1 MRLFKSNKSQASIED
16 RLAGSR
22 DGSPTDPAYNQHGQQ
37 QHHPHHQPQHQHQP
51 HSSVY
56 SGSQFDHSH
65 SDRLQRQQH
74 QQQQQSHL
82 PPPSDPQYQDL
93 PSQSQSHPQPPHHLI
108 RSQSGRSPSAGDLYG
123 AQRPSVNIVP
133 PHSQQQQQVIPEG
146 PAPIPGQTSFGQSKN
161 VRVIEE
167 KAHKKSKRS
176 FITSLIKDKPKDEEK
191 DREKDKENSST
202 EPPPRKGIGRSSS
215 VHLLR
220 KSQPDHSRDSY
231 SQQNSPQQY
240 SNRHSVFYQS
250 PDSSAPPQS
259 EDQIYDQYHRGPP
272 QTQGSGQYDSPQSQ
286 NTHQSV
292 DYIEDAPSFSPQQE
306 SYQAYHISHSANNS
320 EHYLPYQAQPAAGNE
335 VGSGLYSHLRP
346 PSQASLGP
354 PSPIINAGQ
363 IDSRPSTGATNTNRF
378 SAQSANQQHQ
388 PPPQQAMGRDRD
400 RDRDQGN
407 GSLRQQLSQRD
418 PRADEHTQYQGQS
431 QQDPRLRMSQ
441 QVSDQGRSTPPPR
454 TREDI
459 GQLDYHQLLQRHE
472 ELQAKYSK
480 VKRYYFER
488 EAQVTQLQNTVA
500 NQRLSMSKTSLDDAQ
515 YTARFERL
523 SNAINNLAFNIRKNW
538 RAVPPWLRHVCNQD
552 AHTVGTK
559 EMTAVGRACIT
570 RWLFES
576 IFERTFHPGIDPGLS
591 AQLKNVERNLRRS
604 GQAGLLLTDEQ
615 RDDLTTKI
623 TTWRLTTIEGLGDV
637 LTSPQAEQYIENLN
651 KMFTHQ
657 LTESLKA
664 NLTDPPPPGLS
675 EGVSMIVGQ
684 AIGVAANIPL
694 ESRDICIEY
703 FMPGTPV
710 NETYMKIEPQMTP
723 LTNPGPDERLL
734 AMQQA
739 QQQAMQDAQDAEST
753 ASTDD
758 GPRERDVEAEIREAA
773 GKAASQSTQQPGGQ
787 GGGPGAQVDRR
798 NDSTSSQATV
808 KGSSGDSKSKKSSFL
823 GGFVSKKA
831 PPNTRNPQAGQ
842 DRGETGSNASGDRDV
857 DQQQHRGTIRES
869 MAVDPSQ
876 LGVPPP
882 GANEGR
888 IRFAAFLAIEVRS
901 KGAGNNADRQAAGKE
916 PGSAAT
922 GTNRESA
929 VNVLFKAPVYE
940 H

>member
-1 MRLFKSNKSQASIED
+1 
-16 RLAGSR
+16 
-22 DGSPTDPAYNQHGQQ
+22 
-37 QHHPHHQPQHQHQP
+37 
-51 HSSVY
+51 
-56 SGSQFDHSH
+56 
-65 SDRLQRQQH
+65 
-74 QQQQQSHL
+74 
-82 PPPSDPQYQDL
+82 
-93 PSQSQSHPQPPHHLI
+93 
-108 RSQSGRSPSAGDLYG
+108 
-123 AQRPSVNIVP
+123 
-133 PHSQQQQQVIPEG
+133 
-146 PAPIPGQTSFGQSKN
+146 
-161 VRVIEE
+161 
-167 KAHKKSKRS
+167 
-176 FITSLIKDKPKDEEK
+176 
-191 DREKDKENSST
+191 
-202 EPPPRKGIGRSSS
+202 
-215 VHLLR
+215 
-220 KSQPDHSRDSY
+220 
-231 SQQNSPQQY
+231 
-240 SNRHSVFYQS
+240 
-250 PDSSAPPQS
+250 
-259 EDQIYDQYHRGPP
+259 
-272 QTQGSGQYDSPQSQ
+272 
-286 NTHQSV
+286 
-292 DYIEDAPSFSPQQE
+292 
-306 SYQAYHISHSANNS
+306 
-320 EHYLPYQAQPAAGNE
+320 
-335 VGSGLYSHLRP
+335 
-346 PSQASLGP
+346 
-354 PSPIINAGQ
+354 
-363 IDSRPSTGATNTNRF
+363 
-378 SAQSANQQHQ
+378 
-388 PPPQQAMGRDRD
+388 
-400 RDRDQGN
+400 
-407 GSLRQQLSQRD
+407 
-418 PRADEHTQYQGQS
+418 
-431 QQDPRLRMSQ
+431 MSQ
-441 QVSDQGRSTPPPR
+441 QVSEQGRSTPPPR
-454 TREDI
+454 SREDI

-552 AHTVGTK
+552 AHSVGTK

-637 LTSPQAEQYIENLN
+637 LTSPQAEQYTENLN

-675 EGVSMIVGQ
+675 EGVGMIVGQ
-684 AIGVAANIPL
+684 AIGIAANIPL

-734 AMQQA
+734 AMQA

-773 GKAASQSTQQPGGQ
+773 GKAASQSAQPPGGGQ
-787 GGGPGAQVDRR
+787 GPQGDRR
-798 NDSTSSQATV
+798 NDSASSQATG
-808 KGSSGDSKSKKSSFL
+808 KGSSGDSKAKKSSFL
-823 GGFVSKKA
+823 GGFVSKK
-831 PPNTRNPQAGQ
+831 PPQGTRNPASGP
-842 DRGETGSNASGDRDV
+842 DRGETGSNASGDRDL
-857 DQQQHRGTIRES
+857 DGQHRGGVRES
-869 MAVDPSQ
+869 VAVDPSQ

-888 IRFAAFLAIEVRS
+888 IRFAAFLAIEVRG
-901 KGAGNNADRQAAGKE
+901 KGPNTGNNGDRQAAGAPGKE

-922 GTNRESA
+922 SSNKESI

>member
-37 QHHPHHQPQHQHQP
+37 QHQQHQQQQHQP

-56 SGSQFDHSH
+56 SGAQFDHSH
-65 SDRLQRQQH
+65 SDRLLRQQH
-74 QQQQQSHL
+74 QQQQQQQQSHL

-93 PSQSQSHPQPPHHLI
+93 QSQSQSQSHPQPPQHLI

-133 PHSQQQQQVIPEG
+133 PLSHQPVIPEG
-146 PAPIPGQTSFGQSKN
+146 PAPIPGQTTFGQSKN

-167 KAHKKSKRS
+167 KAHKKRRN

-191 DREKDKENSST
+191 ERERDKENSSA
-202 EPPPRKGIGRSSS
+202 EPPRKGIGRSSS

-240 SNRHSVFYQS
+240 NNRHSVFYQS
-250 PDSSAPPQS
+250 PDTALPPQS
-259 EDQIYDQYHRGPP
+259 EDQIYDTYHRSPAHP
-272 QTQGSGQYDSPQSQ
+272 QGSGQYDSPQSQ

-292 DYIEDAPSFSPQQE
+292 DYVEDAPSFSPQQE
-306 SYQAYHISHSANNS
+306 TYQAYHTSPSANNS
-320 EHYLPYQAQPAAGNE
+320 EQYLPYQGQTPAGNE
-335 VGSGLYSHLRP
+335 VGTGLYSHLRP

-363 IDSRPSTGATNTNRF
+363 VDSRPSTGATNTNRF
-378 SAQSANQQHQ
+378 SAQSATPQASQ
-388 PPPQQAMGRDRD
+388 QQAMGRDRD
-400 RDRDQGN
+400 RDREPGN

-418 PRADEHTQYQGQS
+418 PRADEHAQYQAQS
-431 QQDPRLRMSQ
+431 QQDPRVRMSQ

-454 TREDI
+454 SREEI
-459 GQLDYHQLLQRHE
+459 NNLDYHQLLQRHE

-552 AHTVGTK
+552 AHAIGTK

-591 AQLKNVERNLRRS
+591 AQLKTVERNLRRS

-675 EGVSMIVGQ
+675 EGVGMIVGQ

-758 GPRERDVEAEIREAA
+758 GPRDRDVEAEIREAA
-773 GKAASQSTQQPGGQ
+773 GKAASQSTQQPGGGQ
-787 GGGPGAQVDRR
+787 GGQTDRR
-798 NDSTSSQATV
+798 TDSTSSQATV

-831 PPNTRNPQAGQ
+831 AANSRNPPTAQ
-842 DRGETGSNASGDRDV
+842 DRGDSGSNASGERDT
-857 DQQQHRGTIRES
+857 DQQQHRGNVRES

-882 GANEGR
+882 GANDGR

-901 KGAGNNADRQAAGKE
+901 KGSGNNADRQVAGKE

-922 GTNRESA
+922 GTNKENA

>member
-1 MRLFKSNKSQASIED
+1 M
-16 RLAGSR
+16 
-22 DGSPTDPAYNQHGQQ
+22 
-37 QHHPHHQPQHQHQP
+37 
-51 HSSVY
+51 
-56 SGSQFDHSH
+56 
-65 SDRLQRQQH
+65 
-74 QQQQQSHL
+74 
-82 PPPSDPQYQDL
+82 
-93 PSQSQSHPQPPHHLI
+93 
-108 RSQSGRSPSAGDLYG
+108 
-123 AQRPSVNIVP
+123 NIVP
-133 PHSQQQQQVIPEG
+133 PLSQQQVIPEG
-146 PAPIPGQTSFGQSKN
+146 PAPIPGQTTFGQSKN

-176 FITSLIKDKPKDEEK
+176 FITSLIKDKPKDDDR
-191 DREKDKENSST
+191 DREKDKENPSV
-202 EPPPRKGIGRSSS
+202 EPPRKGIGRSSS

-220 KSQPDHSRDSY
+220 KSHPDPSRESN

-240 SNRHSVFYQS
+240 NNRHSVFYHS
-250 PDSSAPPQS
+250 PDSSVPPQS
-259 EDQIYDQYHRGPP
+259 EDLTYDQYHRRPP
-272 QTQGSGQYDSPQSQ
+272 QIQTSGQYDSPQSQ

-292 DYIEDAPSFSPQQE
+292 DYVEDAPSFSPQQE
-306 SYQAYHISHSANNS
+306 QYQAYHVSHSANNS
-320 EHYLPYQAQPAAGNE
+320 EQYLPYQPQPTPSNE
-335 VGSGLYSHLRP
+335 VSSGLYSHLRP

-354 PSPIINAGQ
+354 PSPIINPPQ
-363 IDSRPSTGATNTNRF
+363 VDSRPSTGATNTNRF
-378 SAQSANQQHQ
+378 STQSATQQSTQ
-388 PPPQQAMGRDRD
+388 QQAMG

-418 PRADEHTQYQGQS
+418 PRPDDHSQYQGQS
-431 QQDPRLRMSQ
+431 QQDPRVRMSQ
-441 QVSDQGRSTPPPR
+441 QVSDQGRNTPPPR
-454 TREDI
+454 SREDI

-552 AHTVGTK
+552 AHTTGTK

-637 LTSPQAEQYIENLN
+637 LTSPQAEQYTENLN

-675 EGVSMIVGQ
+675 EGVGMIVGQ
-684 AIGVAANIPL
+684 AIGIAANIPL

-734 AMQQA
+734 AMQA

-758 GPRERDVEAEIREAA
+758 GPRDRDVEAEIREAA
-773 GKAASQSTQQPGGQ
+773 GKAASQSAQQPGGGQ
-787 GGGPGAQVDRR
+787 GGGPGAQGDRR
-798 NDSTSSQATV
+798 TDSTSSQATV
-808 KGSSGDSKSKKSSFL
+808 KGSSSDNKSKKSSFL
-823 GGFVSKKA
+823 GGFVSKK
-831 PPNTRNPQAGQ
+831 PTPGTRNPSSAQ
-842 DRGETGSNASGDRDV
+842 DRGDTGSNASGDLDQ
-857 DQQQHRGTIRES
+857 QQQHRGGVRES

-888 IRFAAFLAIEVRS
+888 IRFAAFLAIEVRG
-901 KGAGNNADRQAAGKE
+901 KGPGAGNNNADRQAAGKE

-922 GTNRESA
+922 GSNREVA